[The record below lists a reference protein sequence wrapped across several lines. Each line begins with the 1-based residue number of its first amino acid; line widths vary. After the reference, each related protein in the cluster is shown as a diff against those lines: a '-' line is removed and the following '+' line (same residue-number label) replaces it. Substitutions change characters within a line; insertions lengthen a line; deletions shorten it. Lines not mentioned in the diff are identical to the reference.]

1 MPRRKTKKR
10 EEGLSAIDLANE
22 EMGYVLSLI
31 ERTDQSL
38 FLTGKAGTGKSTLL
52 RHICATTHKKF
63 VVLAPTGLA
72 ALNVGGQT
80 LHSFFKLP
88 LRPIPPND
96 PDLSTRDRRVFDV
109 FRYTN
114 EHKKLIR
121 SLDLIIIDEV
131 SMVRADVIDAI
142 DKLLGIYRGRQ
153 ERPFGDVQMLF
164 VGDLYQ
170 LEPVVTADDAD
181 ILKRF
186 YPNPFFFSSE
196 ALRATPPVTVELTKV
211 YRQTEQAFVQILDR
225 IRSGRLTE
233 QDLQDINKC
242 VNRHYEPPKDE
253 PVITLATKRRHV
265 SYINERQLEQLQG
278 DPITLYGTIEGD
290 FPSSSLPTEEELT
303 LKQDAQVIF
312 VSNDKDRRWVNGT
325 LGIVAGFDQESETI
339 DVCLSTGEVVTVE
352 PCIWDN
358 KRFSYNEQANKVE
371 EEVLGRFVQYPLKLA
386 WAITVHKS
394 QGLTFDRVII
404 DFSEGTFAGGQAYVA
419 LSRCRSLEGMVLR
432 APLAGRD
439 VIVRR
444 EIIDFYSRANDLEI
458 INGSLLRA
466 EAEREYAQALR
477 LWNARHYTEAIGAFS
492 QALARKNELDDPL
505 FRRLLVSKLF
515 EMEYARR
522 REEEL
527 RRELAEQREVMRR
540 LAKEY
545 VLMGNDCITEAHDAH
560 AAIRC
565 YDKTLTLYPDYVE
578 ALVRKGKTLAGLN
591 EITASLSTLNQ
602 AIAIAPMD
610 FTARFA
616 LGQVLEKFAYYEEAL
631 DAYRQAD
638 GLNPQSR
645 SLLKRLIALCEEL
658 DEEDEANLYRIRL
671 RKHRDQTGHK

>member
-10 EEGLSAIDLANE
+10 EEALPTIDPANE

-63 VVLAPTGLA
+63 IVLAPTGLA

-96 PDLSTRDRRVFDV
+96 PDLSTRDKRVFDV

-121 SLDLIIIDEV
+121 SLDLIVIDEV

-153 ERPFGDVQMLF
+153 ERPFGGVQMLF

-225 IRSGRLTE
+225 IRSGRLIE
-233 QDLQDINKC
+233 QDLRDINKC
-242 VNRHYEPPKDE
+242 VDRHYEPPKDE

-265 SYINERQLEQLQG
+265 SYINERQLDRLQG

-290 FPSSSLPTEEELT
+290 FPSSSLPTEEELI

-312 VSNDKDRRWVNGT
+312 VSNDKDHRWVNGT
-325 LGIVAGFDQESETI
+325 LGIVAGFDPESETI

-371 EEVLGRFVQYPLKLA
+371 EEVLGRFIQYPLKLA

-444 EIIDFYSRANDLEI
+444 EIVDFYSRANDLGV
-458 INGSLLRA
+458 INDSLERA

-477 LWNARHYTEAIGAFS
+477 LWNACRYTEAIGTFS
-492 QALARKNELDDPL
+492 QALAKKNDLDDPL

-515 EMEYARR
+515 EMEYAYR
-522 REEEL
+522 REEQL

-545 VLMGNDCITEAHDAH
+545 VLMGNDCIAEAHDAH
-560 AAIRC
+560 AAIRS
-565 YDKTLTLYPDYVE
+565 YDKALTLYPDYVE
-578 ALVRKGKTLAGLN
+578 AFVRKGRALAGLN
-591 EITASLSTLNQ
+591 EITASLSALNQ
-602 AIAIAPMD
+602 AVAIAPTD
-610 FTARFA
+610 FTARFT

-645 SLLKRLIALCEEL
+645 TLLKRLIALCEEL
-658 DEEDEANLYRIRL
+658 DEEDEAEHYRIRL
-671 RKHRDQTGHK
+671 RKLLKQAGRK